1 LGQVSFVFVEGE
13 EHTRSDEEVR
23 ILQGSLE
30 KGGWERIRSLVWNE
44 PVDEAQCWLKGDGW
58 ALSFKDP

>member
-30 KGGWERIRSLVWNE
+30 KGGWEGSGASSGMS
-44 PVDEAQCWLKGDGW
+44 P
-58 ALSFKDP
+58 